1 MTEFATLRMCSV
13 SAMEMSEDGEFVLV
27 HGAHSTLSLHR
38 STFNALLV
46 ALPNAIEHSARR
58 ANKHDGAHFVMPS
71 TGWEIG
77 RIDDTPHVFV
87 RFHLQGGP
95 ALGFSVPGG
104 QVPAMLDALCKAAGI
119 ASILAPP
126 PGATFQ

>member
-1 MTEFATLRMCSV
+1 MTEFATLKMCSV
-13 SAMEMSEDGEFVLV
+13 SAMEMSEDGEFLLV

-46 ALPNAIEHSARR
+46 ALPNAIEHSARL
-58 ANKHDGAHFVMPS
+58 ANGNDSARFVLPT

-95 ALGFSVPGG
+95 ALGFSVPGD

>member
-1 MTEFATLRMCSV
+1 MPDFATLKLCSV
-13 SAMEMSEDGEFVLV
+13 SAMEMSEDGEFLLV
-27 HGAHSTLSLHR
+27 RGAHSALSLHR

-46 ALPNAIEHSARR
+46 ALPNAIEHSARLADR
-58 ANKHDGAHFVMPS
+58 HDDARVVLPT

>member
-1 MTEFATLRMCSV
+1 VTDFATLKICEI
-13 SAMEMSEDGEFVLV
+13 SAMEMSGDGEFLLV
-27 HGAHSTLSLHR
+27 HSAHSTLSLHR

-46 ALPNAIEHSARR
+46 ALPNAIEHSARL
-58 ANKHDGAHFVMPS
+58 ANRRDDARFIMPT

-77 RIDDTPHVFV
+77 RIDDTPHLFV

-104 QVPAMLDALCKAAGI
+104 QIPAMLDALCRAAGI